1 MSYGP
6 LLGPFFCILNL
17 EQVDSH
23 NQNSGSRLIAG
34 LYCGLYLIG
43 FGCTCVGTIGTGI
56 LFISAS
62 LSLSG
67 FSVCLFPTSILLGYT
82 SWLLL
87 RGCMHFGAEF
97 IFGPNETMTFSDGFK
112 INQPTQDTSTLIPLP
127 GAIQR
132 LRDIKEEQIP
142 KFSPTLTFWKPKV
155 NPLDQ
160 VAKIPLPEHWIKAL
174 GKNSSLYRRVP
185 KKLKPKLHKLINI
198 FLCEVDFAP
207 FWKEHPPIEITEEMR
222 VNIAADACLLI
233 LDVKSDV
240 FECFEYYRKM
250 KRVIIS
256 RGILTKDYAVGL
268 GGCEEVSLMWHST
281 TTGMKTSIDNGSVII
296 HEFAHALDNVPDY
309 EFGGIPFN
317 KNSPQYKP
325 WKSWIEKLYDND
337 EIIEI
342 LGRNILIREEDGSR
356 KPTEFFA
363 AASEVYFDQPKELHK
378 SESEIYRQLNS
389 FYKLNTSYW
398 DEEEEEEIPPVIID
412 PVPGTV
418 PGILEEE
425 MALYRVLPPEQK
437 RKLIELVG
445 EFIRKYPFEGRD
457 GLKVI
462 EPMKIIFAGQA
473 CILKLGKEWPIFLGF
488 KRVILH
494 PDEFSMDGI
503 LRDNYL
509 DAVEEEIHF
518 SWKAISDNINLSRS
532 TSQPI
537 LSALTNRLSRGQDW
551 QAVKSPFEEALRAYH
566 NRLSSNILLN
576 WELPMG
582 SMSLSDF
589 FREYT
594 IHFFCRPEC
603 MKKDL
608 PGLYEI
614 FTGHYWSW
622 PHYWVELRRMELG
635 AKTFPEEWRQC
646 LIRNV
651 KHYSRLPA
659 ELQVKLH
666 ELIHIF
672 LDEINLEVKGF
683 QRLTDKMRLCVA
695 AEACLLILNRGFQ
708 DYRHVECVEIWKSK
722 PEGTDNWDGDAIAK
736 RVRLNWH
743 WAKVGMED
751 ESDNYNITLHEFAHI
766 LDNADDRVAQ
776 SVPVP
781 VLSPDRKTWE
791 EMVDREYTRLEE
803 AHKSGKG
810 HVIKE
815 YGLHTYGEE
824 KRRAEFFPCAT
835 EAFFEQS
842 TRLKTECPWI
852 YAMLKTFYQLDPISW
867 DQQDE
872 QVEVQKPFPD
882 HWPDILLK
890 QSSLYRAL
898 PLNLKPKLHE
908 LINLFLDR
916 IEFAPFEGEE
926 PPIEITEEMRV
937 LVAAEACILIL
948 NLRDD
953 PLECVNLYSVVK
965 KVQIARDELEDNV
978 GGWWDYHDATVVL
991 GWDGT
996 LEGSRTTKDKYN
1008 VITHEFAHALDS
1020 AADKSCDGNP
1030 FELKEQHRRG
1040 KVVEIQLPDGQTFKA
1055 KNIETASQWQE
1066 VIEKMHEDLEKVY
1079 EEGRE
1084 NIIRKYGST
1093 NLQEFFA
1100 VATVVYFDMP
1110 EKLHKGAPDVYRL
1123 MNCFY
1128 ELNPHTWIY
1137 FPDPQA

>member
-6 LLGPFFCILNL
+6 LLGPFFCILTL

-43 FGCTCVGTIGTGI
+43 FGCTGAGTIGTGI
-56 LFISAS
+56 LFIATS

-67 FSVCLFPTSILLGYT
+67 FSVCLFPTSIILGYA
-82 SWLLL
+82 SWLLYK
-87 RGCMHFGAEF
+87 GMVHFGAEF
-97 IFGPNETMTFSDGFK
+97 IFGPDKTMTFSDGFK
-112 INQPTQDTSTLIPLP
+112 SNPPTQDTSPLIPLP

-207 FWKEHPPIEITEEMR
+207 FEKEHPPIEITEEMR

-398 DEEEEEEIPPVIID
+398 EEEEEEEIPPVIID
-412 PVPGTV
+412 PIPGTV

-576 WELPMG
+576 WELPMS

-635 AKTFPEEWRQC
+635 AKTFPEEWKQC

-743 WAKVGMED
+743 WAKFGMED

-852 YAMLKTFYQLDPISW
+852 YAMLKTFYQLDPVSW
-867 DQQDE
+867 DQQDG

-965 KVQIARDELEDNV
+965 KVQIARDEFKDNV

-1040 KVVEIQLPDGQTFKA
+1040 KVVEIQLPDGQIFKA

>member
-87 RGCMHFGAEF
+87 KGCMHFGAEF
-97 IFGPNETMTFSDGFK
+97 IFGPDKTMTFSDGFK
-112 INQPTQDTSTLIPLP
+112 SNPPTQDTSPLIPLP

-142 KFSPTLTFWKPKV
+142 KFSPALTFWKPKV
-155 NPLDQ
+155 DPLDQ

-207 FWKEHPPIEITEEMR
+207 FEKEHPPIEITEEMR

-342 LGRNILIREEDGSR
+342 FGRNILIREEDGS
-356 KPTEFFA
+356 PNPCEFFA
-363 AASEVYFDQPKELHK
+363 AASEVYFDQPRELHK
-378 SESEIYRQLNS
+378 SETAIYRQLNS

-398 DEEEEEEIPPVIID
+398 GEEEVEEIPPVIID
-412 PVPGTV
+412 PIPGTI

-457 GLKVI
+457 GLKVS
-462 EPMKIIFAGQA
+462 EPMKITFAGQA
-473 CILKLGKEWPIFLGF
+473 CILKLGREWDIFTGF

-494 PDEFSMDGI
+494 PDEFNMDGMP
-503 LRDNYL
+503 RDTYL

-635 AKTFPEEWRQC
+635 AKTFPEEWKQC

-708 DYRHVECVEIWKSK
+708 DYRHVERVEIWRSK

-842 TRLKTECPWI
+842 TRLKTECPEI
-852 YAMLKTFYQLDPISW
+852 YEILKTFYQLDPISW

-882 HWPDILLK
+882 HWPEILLK
-890 QSSLYRAL
+890 RSALYRAL

-965 KVQIARDELEDNV
+965 KVQIARDEFKDNV

-1040 KVVEIQLPDGQTFKA
+1040 KMVEIQLPDGQTFKA

>member
-6 LLGPFFCILNL
+6 LLGPFFCILTL
-17 EQVDSH
+17 EQVNSH

-43 FGCTCVGTIGTGI
+43 FGCTGVGTIGTVI
-56 LFISAS
+56 FFISAS
-62 LSLSG
+62 LNLSG
-67 FSVCLFPTSILLGYT
+67 FSVCLFPTSIILGYT

-87 RGCMHFGAEF
+87 KGCMHFGAEF
-97 IFGPNETMTFSDGFK
+97 IFGPNKTMTFSDGFK
-112 INQPTQDTSTLIPLP
+112 INQPTQDTSSLIPLP

-142 KFSPTLTFWKPKV
+142 KSPPVLTFLKPKV

-174 GKNSSLYRRVP
+174 GKNSSLYRRLP

-198 FLCEVDFAP
+198 FLCEVDFVP
-207 FWKEHPPIEITEEMR
+207 FEKEHPPIEITEEMR

-256 RGILTKDYAVGL
+256 RGILVEGAIGL
-268 GGCEEVSLMWHST
+268 GGCEEVSLMWHHTS
-281 TTGMKTSIDNGSVII
+281 TGMKTSIDNHSLII

-317 KNSPQYKP
+317 KYSPQYKP

-342 LGRNILIREEDGSR
+342 LGRNILIREEDGS
-356 KPTEFFA
+356 PNPCEFFA

-378 SESEIYRQLNS
+378 SESAIYRQLNS

-412 PVPGTV
+412 PIPGTV
-418 PGILEEE
+418 PGILEEQ

-437 RKLIELVG
+437 RKLIERVG

-457 GLKVI
+457 GLKVS
-462 EPMKIIFAGQA
+462 EPMKITFAGQA
-473 CILKLGKEWPIFLGF
+473 CILKLGREWDIFTGF

-494 PDEFSMDGI
+494 PDEFNMDGMP
-503 LRDNYL
+503 RDNYL

-537 LSALTNRLSRGQDW
+537 LSALTNRLNTGLMTW
-551 QAVKSPFEEALRAYH
+551 QVIKGPLEEALQAYH
-566 NRLSSNILLN
+566 NRLRSHTLLN

-589 FREYT
+589 FRDYT
-594 IHFFCRPEC
+594 VHFFCRHEC

-608 PGLYEI
+608 PDLYEI
-614 FTGHYWSW
+614 FTRHYWIW
-622 PHYWVELRRMELG
+622 PHFWIEIRRLDLG

-651 KHYSRLPA
+651 KHYSRLPIK
-659 ELQVKLH
+659 LQVELH
-666 ELIHIF
+666 HLIHIF
-672 LDEINLEVKGF
+672 LDEINIEVKGF
-683 QRLTDKMRLCVA
+683 RRLTDKMRLCVA
-695 AEACLLILNRGFQ
+695 AEACILILNRGFQ
-708 DYRHVECVEIWKSK
+708 DYRHVERVEIWKSK
-722 PEGTDNWDGDAIAK
+722 PEGTDNWDGDATAK

-743 WAKVGMED
+743 WTKEGMED
-751 ESDNYNITLHEFAHI
+751 EGDNYNITLHEFAHI

-781 VLSPDRKTWE
+781 VLSPDRREWE

-803 AHKSGKG
+803 AHKSGEG

-852 YAMLKTFYQLDPISW
+852 YAMLKTFYQLDPVSW
-867 DQQDE
+867 DQQDG

-882 HWPDILLK
+882 HWPGILLK

-965 KVQIARDELEDNV
+965 KVQIARDELKDNA
-978 GGWWDYHDATVVL
+978 GGWWDYPDATVVL

-996 LEGSRTTKDKYN
+996 LEGSRTTEDKYN

>member
-6 LLGPFFCILNL
+6 LLGPFFCILTL

-43 FGCTCVGTIGTGI
+43 FGCTGAGTIGTGI
-56 LFISAS
+56 LFIATS

-67 FSVCLFPTSILLGYT
+67 FSVCLFPTSIILGYA
-82 SWLLL
+82 SWLLYK
-87 RGCMHFGAEF
+87 GMVHFGAEF
-97 IFGPNETMTFSDGFK
+97 IFGPDKTMTFSDGFK
-112 INQPTQDTSTLIPLP
+112 SNPPTQDTSPLIPLP

-207 FWKEHPPIEITEEMR
+207 FEKEHPPIEITEEMR

-412 PVPGTV
+412 PIPGTV

-576 WELPMG
+576 WELPMS

-635 AKTFPEEWRQC
+635 AKTFPEEWKQC

-743 WAKVGMED
+743 WAKFGMED

-852 YAMLKTFYQLDPISW
+852 YAMLKTFYQLDPVSW
-867 DQQDE
+867 DQQDG

-991 GWDGT
+991 GWNGT

-1040 KVVEIQLPDGQTFKA
+1040 KVVEIKLPDGQTFKA

-1093 NLQEFFA
+1093 NPAEFFA
-1100 VATVVYFDMP
+1100 VATVVYFDTP

>member
-6 LLGPFFCILNL
+6 LLGPFFCILTL
-17 EQVDSH
+17 EKVNYH
-23 NQNSGSRLIAG
+23 NQNSGSRQIAG

-43 FGCTCVGTIGTGI
+43 FGCTGVGTIGTGI
-56 LFISAS
+56 LFIATS
-62 LSLSG
+62 LNLSG
-67 FSVCLFPTSILLGYT
+67 FSLCLFPTSIILGYT

-87 RGCMHFGAEF
+87 KGCMHFGAEF
-97 IFGPNETMTFSDGFK
+97 IFGPDKTMTFSDGFK
-112 INQPTQDTSTLIPLP
+112 INQPTQDTSPLIPLP

-142 KFSPTLTFWKPKV
+142 KSPPVLTFLKPKV

-207 FWKEHPPIEITEEMR
+207 FEKEHPPIEITEEMR

-256 RGILTKDYAVGL
+256 RGILVEGAIGL
-268 GGCEEVSLMWHST
+268 GWCEEVSLMWHHTS
-281 TTGMKTSIDNGSVII
+281 TGMKTSIDNHSLII

-317 KNSPQYKP
+317 KYSPQYKP

-342 LGRNILIREEDGSR
+342 LGRNILIREEDGS
-356 KPTEFFA
+356 PNPCEFFA

-378 SESEIYRQLNS
+378 SESAIYRQLNS

-412 PVPGTV
+412 PIPGTV
-418 PGILEEE
+418 PGILEEQ

-437 RKLIELVG
+437 RKLIERVG

-457 GLKVI
+457 GLKVS
-462 EPMKIIFAGQA
+462 EPMKITFAGQA
-473 CILKLGKEWPIFLGF
+473 CILKLGREWDIFTGF

-494 PDEFSMDGI
+494 PDEFNMDGMP
-503 LRDNYL
+503 RDTYL

-537 LSALTNRLSRGQDW
+537 LSALTNRLNTGLMTW
-551 QAVKSPFEEALRAYH
+551 QVIKGPLEEALQAYH
-566 NRLSSNILLN
+566 NRLRSHTLLN

-589 FREYT
+589 FRDYT
-594 IHFFCRPEC
+594 VHFFCRHEC

-608 PGLYEI
+608 PDLYEI
-614 FTGHYWSW
+614 FTRHYWSW
-622 PHYWVELRRMELG
+622 PDHWVEMRRLELG
-635 AKTFPEEWRQC
+635 AKTFPEEWIQC

-743 WAKVGMED
+743 WTKEGMED
-751 ESDNYNITLHEFAHI
+751 EGDNYNITLHEFAHI

-803 AHKSGKG
+803 AHKSGQG

-852 YAMLKTFYQLDPISW
+852 YATLKRFYQLDPVSW
-867 DQQDE
+867 DQQDW

-882 HWPDILLK
+882 HWPGILLN

-965 KVQIARDELEDNV
+965 KVQIARDELEGNW
-978 GGWWDYHDATVVL
+978 GGWWDYPDATVVL
-991 GWDGT
+991 RWDGT
-996 LEGSRTTKDKYN
+996 LEGSRTTEDKYN

>member
-1 MSYGP
+1 M
-6 LLGPFFCILNL
+6 
-17 EQVDSH
+17 
-23 NQNSGSRLIAG
+23 
-34 LYCGLYLIG
+34 
-43 FGCTCVGTIGTGI
+43 
-56 LFISAS
+56 
-62 LSLSG
+62 
-67 FSVCLFPTSILLGYT
+67 
-82 SWLLL
+82 
-87 RGCMHFGAEF
+87 GCMHFGAEF
-97 IFGPNETMTFSDGFK
+97 IFGPDKTMTFSDGFK
-112 INQPTQDTSTLIPLP
+112 SNPPTQDTSPLIPLP

-207 FWKEHPPIEITEEMR
+207 FEKEHPPIEITEEMR

-342 LGRNILIREEDGSR
+342 LGRNILIREEDGS
-356 KPTEFFA
+356 PNPCEFFA
-363 AASEVYFDQPKELHK
+363 AASEVYFDQPRELHK
-378 SESEIYRQLNS
+378 SETAIYRQLNS

-398 DEEEEEEIPPVIID
+398 GEEEVEEIPPVIID
-412 PVPGTV
+412 PIPGTV

-425 MALYRVLPPEQK
+425 MALYRVLPSEEK
-437 RKLIELVG
+437 RKLIERVG

-635 AKTFPEEWRQC
+635 AKTFPEEWKQC

-659 ELQVKLH
+659 ELQVELH
-666 ELIHIF
+666 HLIQIF
-672 LDEINLEVKGF
+672 VDEINIEVKGF
-683 QRLTDKMRLCVA
+683 RRLTDKMRLCVA

-722 PEGTDNWDGDAIAK
+722 PEGTDNWDGDASVK

-882 HWPDILLK
+882 HWPEILLK
-890 QSSLYRAL
+890 RSALYRAL

-965 KVQIARDELEDNV
+965 KVQIARDEFKDNV

>member
-34 LYCGLYLIG
+34 MYCGLCLIG
-43 FGCTCVGTIGTGI
+43 FGCAGAGTIGTGI

-87 RGCMHFGAEF
+87 KGCMHFGAEF
-97 IFGPNETMTFSDGFK
+97 IFGPDKTMTFSDGFK

-142 KFSPTLTFWKPKV
+142 KFSPTLSFWKPKV
-155 NPLDQ
+155 NPLDE
-160 VAKIPLPEHWIKAL
+160 VAKIPLPEHWLKAL

-207 FWKEHPPIEITEEMR
+207 FEKEHPPIEITEEMR

-342 LGRNILIREEDGSR
+342 LGRNILIREEDGS
-356 KPTEFFA
+356 PNPCEFFA
-363 AASEVYFDQPKELHK
+363 AASEVYFDQPRELHK
-378 SESEIYRQLNS
+378 SETAIYRQLNS

-398 DEEEEEEIPPVIID
+398 GEEEVEEIPPVIID
-412 PVPGTV
+412 PIPGTV

-473 CILKLGKEWPIFLGF
+473 CILKLGKEWPIFWGF

-494 PDEFSMDGI
+494 PDEFSMDGMP
-503 LRDNYL
+503 RDNYL

-635 AKTFPEEWRQC
+635 AKTFPEEWKQC

-651 KHYSRLPA
+651 KHYSRLPIK
-659 ELQVKLH
+659 LQVELH
-666 ELIHIF
+666 HLIHIF
-672 LDEINLEVKGF
+672 LDEINIEVKGF

-842 TRLKTECPWI
+842 TRLKTECPEI
-852 YAMLKTFYQLDPISW
+852 YEILKTFYQLDPISW

-882 HWPDILLK
+882 HWPEILLK
-890 QSSLYRAL
+890 RSALYRAL
-898 PLNLKPKLHE
+898 PVNLKPKLHE
-908 LINLFLDR
+908 LISLFLDR

-965 KVQIARDELEDNV
+965 KVQIARDEFKDNV

-1079 EEGRE
+1079 EERRE
-1084 NIIRKYGST
+1084 NIIGKYGST
-1093 NLQEFFA
+1093 NPEEFFA
-1100 VATVVYFDMP
+1100 CATEVYFDMP
-1110 EKLHKGAPDVYRL
+1110 EKLQKGAPDVYRL

>member
-1 MSYGP
+1 
-6 LLGPFFCILNL
+6 
-17 EQVDSH
+17 
-23 NQNSGSRLIAG
+23 
-34 LYCGLYLIG
+34 
-43 FGCTCVGTIGTGI
+43 
-56 LFISAS
+56 
-62 LSLSG
+62 
-67 FSVCLFPTSILLGYT
+67 
-82 SWLLL
+82 
-87 RGCMHFGAEF
+87 
-97 IFGPNETMTFSDGFK
+97 
-112 INQPTQDTSTLIPLP
+112 
-127 GAIQR
+127 
-132 LRDIKEEQIP
+132 
-142 KFSPTLTFWKPKV
+142 
-155 NPLDQ
+155 
-160 VAKIPLPEHWIKAL
+160 
-174 GKNSSLYRRVP
+174 
-185 KKLKPKLHKLINI
+185 
-198 FLCEVDFAP
+198 
-207 FWKEHPPIEITEEMR
+207 
-222 VNIAADACLLI
+222 
-233 LDVKSDV
+233 
-240 FECFEYYRKM
+240 
-250 KRVIIS
+250 
-256 RGILTKDYAVGL
+256 
-268 GGCEEVSLMWHST
+268 
-281 TTGMKTSIDNGSVII
+281 
-296 HEFAHALDNVPDY
+296 
-309 EFGGIPFN
+309 
-317 KNSPQYKP
+317 
-325 WKSWIEKLYDND
+325 
-337 EIIEI
+337 
-342 LGRNILIREEDGSR
+342 
-356 KPTEFFA
+356 
-363 AASEVYFDQPKELHK
+363 
-378 SESEIYRQLNS
+378 
-389 FYKLNTSYW
+389 
-398 DEEEEEEIPPVIID
+398 
-412 PVPGTV
+412 
-418 PGILEEE
+418 
-425 MALYRVLPPEQK
+425 
-437 RKLIELVG
+437 
-445 EFIRKYPFEGRD
+445 
-457 GLKVI
+457 
-462 EPMKIIFAGQA
+462 
-473 CILKLGKEWPIFLGF
+473 
-488 KRVILH
+488 
-494 PDEFSMDGI
+494 
-503 LRDNYL
+503 
-509 DAVEEEIHF
+509 
-518 SWKAISDNINLSRS
+518 
-532 TSQPI
+532 
-537 LSALTNRLSRGQDW
+537 
-551 QAVKSPFEEALRAYH
+551 
-566 NRLSSNILLN
+566 
-576 WELPMG
+576 
-582 SMSLSDF
+582 
-589 FREYT
+589 
-594 IHFFCRPEC
+594 
-603 MKKDL
+603 
-608 PGLYEI
+608 
-614 FTGHYWSW
+614 
-622 PHYWVELRRMELG
+622 
-635 AKTFPEEWRQC
+635 
-646 LIRNV
+646 
-651 KHYSRLPA
+651 
-659 ELQVKLH
+659 
-666 ELIHIF
+666 
-672 LDEINLEVKGF
+672 
-683 QRLTDKMRLCVA
+683 MRLCVA

-852 YAMLKTFYQLDPISW
+852 YAMLKTFYQLDPVSW
-867 DQQDE
+867 DQQDG

-965 KVQIARDELEDNV
+965 KVQIARDELEDNA
-978 GGWWDYHDATVVL
+978 GGWWDYPDATVVL
-991 GWDGT
+991 RWDGT
-996 LEGSRTTKDKYN
+996 LEGSRTTEDKYN

-1040 KVVEIQLPDGQTFKA
+1040 KVVEIQLPDGQIFKA

-1093 NLQEFFA
+1093 NPEEFFA

-1110 EKLHKGAPDVYRL
+1110 EKLQKSAPDVYRL

>member
-1 MSYGP
+1 MR
-6 LLGPFFCILNL
+6 
-17 EQVDSH
+17 
-23 NQNSGSRLIAG
+23 RL
-34 LYCGLYLIG
+34 
-43 FGCTCVGTIGTGI
+43 
-56 LFISAS
+56 
-62 LSLSG
+62 
-67 FSVCLFPTSILLGYT
+67 
-82 SWLLL
+82 
-87 RGCMHFGAEF
+87 
-97 IFGPNETMTFSDGFK
+97 D
-112 INQPTQDTSTLIPLP
+112 
-127 GAIQR
+127 
-132 LRDIKEEQIP
+132 
-142 KFSPTLTFWKPKV
+142 
-155 NPLDQ
+155 
-160 VAKIPLPEHWIKAL
+160 
-174 GKNSSLYRRVP
+174 
-185 KKLKPKLHKLINI
+185 
-198 FLCEVDFAP
+198 
-207 FWKEHPPIEITEEMR
+207 
-222 VNIAADACLLI
+222 
-233 LDVKSDV
+233 
-240 FECFEYYRKM
+240 
-250 KRVIIS
+250 
-256 RGILTKDYAVGL
+256 
-268 GGCEEVSLMWHST
+268 
-281 TTGMKTSIDNGSVII
+281 
-296 HEFAHALDNVPDY
+296 
-309 EFGGIPFN
+309 
-317 KNSPQYKP
+317 
-325 WKSWIEKLYDND
+325 
-337 EIIEI
+337 
-342 LGRNILIREEDGSR
+342 
-356 KPTEFFA
+356 
-363 AASEVYFDQPKELHK
+363 
-378 SESEIYRQLNS
+378 
-389 FYKLNTSYW
+389 
-398 DEEEEEEIPPVIID
+398 
-412 PVPGTV
+412 
-418 PGILEEE
+418 
-425 MALYRVLPPEQK
+425 
-437 RKLIELVG
+437 
-445 EFIRKYPFEGRD
+445 
-457 GLKVI
+457 
-462 EPMKIIFAGQA
+462 
-473 CILKLGKEWPIFLGF
+473 
-488 KRVILH
+488 
-494 PDEFSMDGI
+494 
-503 LRDNYL
+503 
-509 DAVEEEIHF
+509 
-518 SWKAISDNINLSRS
+518 
-532 TSQPI
+532 
-537 LSALTNRLSRGQDW
+537 
-551 QAVKSPFEEALRAYH
+551 
-566 NRLSSNILLN
+566 
-576 WELPMG
+576 
-582 SMSLSDF
+582 
-589 FREYT
+589 
-594 IHFFCRPEC
+594 
-603 MKKDL
+603 
-608 PGLYEI
+608 
-614 FTGHYWSW
+614 
-622 PHYWVELRRMELG
+622 LG
-635 AKTFPEEWRQC
+635 AKTFPEEWKQC

-803 AHKSGKG
+803 AHKSGEG

-852 YAMLKTFYQLDPISW
+852 YAMLKTFYQLDPVSW
-867 DQQDE
+867 DQQDG

-882 HWPDILLK
+882 HWPGILLK

-965 KVQIARDELEDNV
+965 KVQIARDEFEDNV

-991 GWDGT
+991 GWNGT